1 MVLDALL
8 KIKVSHQT
16 PINLYSIADFF
27 SLFLSQNEQD
37 GTLTFRRSCR
47 EGICGSCAMNINGK
61 NGLACLR
68 GVDEAVENGGTIAIY
83 PLPHMPVI
91 KDLVTDMSEF
101 FEHHKSVRPWLEI
114 SPEKMA
120 QKTELL
126 QSKDDRKKLDGLY
139 ECILCACC
147 STSCPSYWWSLD
159 GNGQYLG
166 PAVLLQAFR
175 WISDSRDERRAERL
189 AELSFDEYKLHKCH
203 SILNCTAAC
212 PKHLNPGLAIQRM
225 KIAVHDYT
233 QGLAIAPS
241 LESLKKIPGPKGPEY
256 TN

>member
-1 MVLDALL
+1 
-8 KIKVSHQT
+8 
-16 PINLYSIADFF
+16 
-27 SLFLSQNEQD
+27 
-37 GTLTFRRSCR
+37 
-47 EGICGSCAMNINGK
+47 MNINGK

-68 GVDEAVENGGTIAIY
+68 GMDEAAETGGTIAIY

-91 KDLVTDMSEF
+91 KDLVTDMTEF

-166 PAVLLQAFR
+166 PAVLFR
-175 WISDSRDERRAERL
+175 RFAGSPTRATS
-189 AELSFDEYKLHKCH
+189 A
-203 SILNCTAAC
+203 
-212 PKHLNPGLAIQRM
+212 
-225 KIAVHDYT
+225 
-233 QGLAIAPS
+233 APS
-241 LESLKKIPGPKGPEY
+241 ASPSSPSTTTSCTSATPFSTAPPHAPSTSIRVWPF
-256 TN
+256 NA